1 MVLTATATAAT
12 RSTLPVGR
20 TAALAATTLIALL
33 AFALVAT
40 IVSAPIRHDE
50 QLFVSAG
57 LMFGRGDLY
66 RDFGYNHLPN
76 LPILL
81 KMVALAGGAA
91 SPVLA
96 FRWIIV
102 AAWAATGWL
111 LARFAWRATTSLS
124 VTLLACLLLVA
135 SPLLGGQ
142 AGTLVTNN
150 FMPVPFALAGLFVFL
165 DEATQP
171 RPRAWKMALAGFL
184 LAVAV
189 GMKANYVL
197 LIPPFAVTA
206 LLAPPALPLRER
218 LLRVGLPMLAGGVIG
233 GLPTLWAAASEP
245 AVFIDHVF
253 GYHRGPHL
261 AWALASSEP
270 LVISMNDRLALGLS
284 LWGSG
289 STLLLGVAVVAVGGQ
304 LLARGWRPDW
314 RVWLVVA
321 LVIAGAVV
329 AFVPRPSFPQYFVP
343 PLPFALALL
352 VQLAGAQSRSERGA
366 MMPLFAAVALLSL
379 MIDAPRLVSRLP
391 ALARPAGWT
400 GVGVHEVSRQVVG
413 AAHRRPVATL
423 SPIYALEAGGTVYPE
438 LVSGPF
444 VYRVADLMK
453 PDHRRLWR
461 LVSPSTL
468 AARLDADRP
477 GAILVGAEGKLDD
490 AFRNYAIAH
499 GYRRLSIA
507 GGQTRYGALEL
518 FVPTSAS
525 SSLPPPIRTAT
536 SSVPSP
542 VTR

>member
-1 MVLTATATAAT
+1 MPAS
-12 RSTLPVGR
+12 RS
-20 TAALAATTLIALL
+20 AALAASTVVALL
-33 AFALVAT
+33 VLAFVAT

-81 KMVALAGGAA
+81 KIVALAGGAA

-96 FRWIIV
+96 FRWVVVV
-102 AAWAATGWL
+102 AWIATGWL
-111 LARFAWRATTSLS
+111 LASFAWRATASLW
-124 VTLLACLLLVA
+124 VVLLACLLLVA

-150 FMPVPFALAGLFVFL
+150 FMPIPFALAGLFVFL
-165 DEATQP
+165 DEAMQP

-197 LIPPFAVTA
+197 LIPPFAVA
-206 LLAPPALPLRER
+206 GLLAPPALPLRER
-218 LLRVGLPMLAGGVIG
+218 LLRVALPMLAGGIIG
-233 GLPTLWAAASEP
+233 GLPTIWAAVAEP
-245 AVFIDHVF
+245 AVFVDHVF
-253 GYHRGPHL
+253 FYHRGPHL

-270 LVISMNDRLALGLS
+270 LVISMTDRLALGLS

-289 STLLLGVAVVAVGGQ
+289 STLLLGVAIVAVGGQ

-314 RVWLVVA
+314 RIWLVVA
-321 LVIAGAVV
+321 LVVAGAVV

-343 PLPFALALL
+343 PLPFALVLL
-352 VQLAGAQSRSERGA
+352 VLLAGAQSRSERAA
-366 MMPLFAAVALLSL
+366 MVPLFAAIALLAL
-379 MIDAPRLVSRLP
+379 VIDAPRLISRLP
-391 ALARPAGWT
+391 ALARPASWT
-400 GVGVHEVSRQVVG
+400 GVGVHEVSRQVVA
-413 AAHRRPVATL
+413 AAHGRPVATL
-423 SPIYALEAGGTVYPE
+423 SPIYALEAGGVVYPE
-438 LVSGPF
+438 FVAGPF
-444 VYRVADLMK
+444 VYRVADLMQ
-453 PDHRRLWR
+453 PDHRRYWR

-477 GAILVGAEGKLDD
+477 GAILVGAEGRLDD
-490 AFRNYAIAH
+490 AFRRYAAVH
-499 GYRRLSIA
+499 AFRRVPLA
-507 GGQTRYGALEL
+507 GAQTRYGALEL
-518 FVPTSAS
+518 YVPTNGS

-536 SSVPSP
+536 AREPSTA
-542 VTR
+542 TR